1 MAPFTDLPQLA
12 WIFVAIYDSRG
23 KVLEQL
29 LINLKF
35 DSPIGNGP
43 AEAQNQHF

>member
-1 MAPFTDLPQLA
+1 MA
-12 WIFVAIYDSRG
+12 
-23 KVLEQL
+23 

-43 AEAQNQHF
+43 AEAQNQHFWVKSFLEEPRN